1 MIFSSGIFQ
10 ILSVFRIFIYIFVH
24 LFNGRAKRFKNV
36 EYFEVLKHFSLN
48 VIYLLRLKA
57 FLEVAYVL
65 LLNEFG
71 E

>member
-36 EYFEVLKHFSLN
+36 EYFEVLKHFSLSA
-48 VIYLLRLKA
+48 IYR
-57 FLEVAYVL
+57 F
-65 LLNEFG
+65 
-71 E
+71 